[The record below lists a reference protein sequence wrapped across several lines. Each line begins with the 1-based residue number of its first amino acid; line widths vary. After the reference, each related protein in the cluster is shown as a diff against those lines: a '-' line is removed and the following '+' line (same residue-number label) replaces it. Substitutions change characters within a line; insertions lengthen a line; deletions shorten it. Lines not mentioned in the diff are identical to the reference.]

1 MLALTAF
8 AIGVV
13 AAGTRSAFGCILAGL
28 LITAIFFLAAAVAEV
43 SGLVLVSALLAYN
56 LGIAAA
62 IVSVL
67 IATPGQRA

>member
-28 LITAIFFLAAAVAEV
+28 LITAIFFVAAAEV